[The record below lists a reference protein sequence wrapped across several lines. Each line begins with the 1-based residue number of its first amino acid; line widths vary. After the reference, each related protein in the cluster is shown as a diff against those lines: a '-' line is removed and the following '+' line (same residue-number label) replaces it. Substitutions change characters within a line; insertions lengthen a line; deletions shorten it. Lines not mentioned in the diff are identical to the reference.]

1 MSSSLSSGF
10 MIFLLIL
17 LLTSLMGNIVLGDEF
32 TITYWCGPP
41 LKETTLE
48 RYKEI
53 KDAGFNIAFVSIDGA
68 FKREDNL
75 HLLDIAKEVGLKC
88 IIADQRLTWDIAS
101 RPDWEKILDEV
112 IKDYSSHSA
121 LYGYF
126 IMDEPN
132 ASNFPL
138 LAKVVAYIKEKDTKH
153 IAYINLFPDYATPEQ
168 LGTPTYKDHIDLF
181 VRTVKPQLLS
191 YDYYTFLQGGDRDTF
206 FENLRVVKE
215 ESERARIP
223 FIAIIQ
229 MLTHGPYRDLTK
241 GEIAWQAYNC
251 LAYGAKGISY
261 FTYWTPP
268 DDPVW
273 HPRNAIISWDGKR
286 TAHYDEVKEVNSE
299 VKVLGDF
306 LNKLISIDAFHIGK
320 VPRGGKP
327 LPEGTPIKR
336 IEGGDATLGFFKDK
350 NGTIYCLVVN
360 MDYRNSKD
368 FKIYTERK
376 PKLFNLKTR
385 KWSDVSVKREKGSG
399 YFELILPAGGGVL
412 LRF

>member
-1 MSSSLSSGF
+1 
-10 MIFLLIL
+10 MISFLLIL
-17 LLTSLMGNIVLGDEF
+17 LLASLIGNAGVVDEF
-32 TITYWCGPP
+32 IITYWCGPP
-41 LKETTLE
+41 LNETNIE

-75 HLLDIAKEVGLKC
+75 RLLDIAKEVGLKC

-101 RPDWEKILDEV
+101 KPDWEKILDEV
-112 IKDYSSHSA
+112 IKDYSSHPA

-132 ASNFPL
+132 ASHFPL
-138 LAKVVAYIKEKDTKH
+138 LAKVVAYIKKKDPKH
-153 IAYINLFPDYATPEQ
+153 LAYINLFPDYATPQQ

-215 ESERARIP
+215 ASGRAGIP
-223 FIAIIQ
+223 FVVVIQ

-268 DDPVW
+268 DDPTW
-273 HPRNAIISWDGKR
+273 HPRNGIISWDGKR
-286 TAHYDEVKEVNSE
+286 TAHYEEVQEVNKD

-306 LNKLISIDAFHIGK
+306 LNKLKPIDAYHIGK
-320 VPRGGKP
+320 VPKGGKP
-327 LPEGTPIKR
+327 LPEGTPIKGM
-336 IEGGDATLGFFKDK
+336 EGGDATLGFFKDEK
-350 NGTIYCLVVN
+350 GTIYCLLVN
-360 MDYRNSKD
+360 MDYKNSKD
-368 FKIYTERK
+368 FKIFTDRK
-376 PKLFNLKTR
+376 LTIFNIKTK
-385 KWSDVSVKREKGSG
+385 KWNKVSFKGKKDAE
-399 YFELILPAGGGVL
+399 YFELILPAGGGAL
-412 LRF
+412 LKF